1 MLSAILVHASASVA
15 TVTKALRRIA
25 PCVLAVL
32 VAAAATSCTSVAK
45 RPDLVIETSAPA
57 AGDPA
62 FARHMARRRGEA
74 RVRKL
79 PQESV
84 RRAMYDDALE
94 RQRAI
99 EDFAG
104 LPLAER

>member
-62 FARHMARRRGEA
+62 FARHIALRGGEA
-74 RVRKL
+74 RTKKR
-79 PQESV
+79 PPDEA
-84 RRAMYDDALE
+84 RRATSDDAAD
-94 RQRAI
+94 RQPAR
-99 EDFAG
+99 
-104 LPLAER
+104 

>member
-1 MLSAILVHASASVA
+1 M
-15 TVTKALRRIA
+15 T
-25 PCVLAVL
+25 
-32 VAAAATSCTSVAK
+32 K
-45 RPDLVIETSAPA
+45 RPDLVIETAAPGP
-57 AGDPA
+57 GDAA

-79 PQESV
+79 PQESG
-84 RRAMYDDALE
+84 RRAMYDDVLE

-99 EDFAG
+99 EDLAG